1 MPRRFKAT
9 KAQLATLRDQGL
21 TMSEAA
27 QVLGVH
33 RNTLTA
39 HVERLGVAW
48 GKASRRHTVPADFS
62 VQRALELREQGVTLD
77 EAANQLGVHRRTLGK
92 WMRRC
97 GYPWSEAHR
106 PWCGSGEA
114 PTRVHARLAEL
125 GLSQEDAAAR
135 MGVAS
140 TAVCAL
146 ANGRKVLRCDGK
158 RFTGPARRLADVL
171 GRPPE
176 WLWADLV
183 DKGNPRLNIT
193 PVGLH
198 LGEQQQEAQQGEQV
212 DGAALPARLQVAMAE
227 VCDQRQRFVLAH
239 RYGLPDAKYTM
250 VGEPMGLAQVGEL
263 MGLSRTRVM
272 QIEREALG
280 RLRVF
285 TCLDDFLDLDEPWAV
300 RLQRSRR
307 RAGEAA
313 AGSASRP
320 RASRSDPPPG
330 SRSRSARSGP
340 HLNVPTPL
348 KEHDCDV

>member
-1 MPRRFKAT
+1 MPGRFTAT
-9 KAQLATLRDQGL
+9 KAQLVALRDQGL
-21 TMSEAA
+21 SMREAA

-97 GYPWSEAHR
+97 GYPWNEAHR

-135 MGVAS
+135 MKVAS

-171 GRPPE
+171 SRPPE

-198 LGEQQQEAQQGEQV
+198 LGEQQQEAQQVEQV
-212 DGAALPARLQVAMAE
+212 DCAALPARLREAMAE
-227 VCDQRQRFVLAH
+227 VCNQRQRFVLTH
-239 RYGLPDAKYTM
+239 RYGLPDAKYTRA
-250 VGEPMGLAQVGEL
+250 GESMGLAQVGEL

-272 QIEREALG
+272 QIEREAIL
-280 RLRVF
+280 RLRDH
-285 TCLDDFLDLDEPWAV
+285 TALDDFMDLDEPWEV
-300 RLQRSRR
+300 RLQRLRR
-307 RAGEAA
+307 RAGAA
-313 AGSASRP
+313 AGSASRT
-320 RASRSDPPPG
+320 RASRDDPPPG
-330 SRSRSARSGP
+330 SRSRSARSEP
-340 HLNVPTPL
+340 HLTVPAQL
-348 KEHDCDV
+348 KEHDFDV